1 MTACIRA
8 LAAAVAAPVLLVA
21 AQALAQANAFDVP
34 AECGSELE
42 FSAEL
47 ERLAGADAS
56 RARPSL
62 VRIEHD
68 PSAGTYR
75 LTLEVAGQ
83 HRELTHTDCRV
94 LLRSAAV
101 ISAASVKVDAPE
113 PPTIVAPVAPAQPAA
128 TSASA
133 GSPREQA
140 PPVVEKH
147 ARASEP
153 TPRLHGHVAV
163 GGGIA
168 VGVVPAATPAAE
180 LRGGISRGAWGATL
194 AGRYFAPQSATVEG
208 RVAVIRGYGLRAAGV
223 LAPTTWLSAS
233 LGLDVEL
240 LVGRGRDGVAVPA
253 TDSAWTL
260 APSAE
265 LAVIPIQNEH
275 LALELAVLGRV
286 ALVRPVFEVGGFGA
300 LYRVPSLG
308 MAALARGVWRFR

>member
-1 MTACIRA
+1 
-8 LAAAVAAPVLLVA
+8 
-21 AQALAQANAFDVP
+21 
-34 AECGSELE
+34 
-42 FSAEL
+42 EL

-68 PSAGTYR
+68 AGSGTYR

-101 ISAASVKVDAPE
+101 ISAASVKVDAP
-113 PPTIVAPVAPAQPAA
+113 PPVVAPVA
-128 TSASA
+128 S
-133 GSPREQA
+133 SPPQAMSSSPSVTRQDA
-140 PPVVEKH
+140 PPVTEPH
-147 ARASEP
+147 ARSSEP
-153 TPRLHGHVAV
+153 TRRLHGHVAV

-180 LRGGISRGAWGATL
+180 VRGGISRGAWGATL

-208 RVAVIRGYGLRAAGV
+208 RVADIRGYGLRAAGV
-223 LAPTTWLSAS
+223 LAPTTWLSVS
-233 LGLDVEL
+233 LGLDIEL

-265 LAVIPIQNEH
+265 LAAIPIQNEH